1 MHDQRQLFQFLV
13 RLRPKFEALR
23 GQILDRSPLP
33 MLDTALAQ
41 LIAEETRL
49 RVLHSSKPSQATV
62 LAAVSTADT
71 STSSISGLGIYALNT
86 RSRGSSLPVT
96 HYGALTTLVHRDPST
111 GRLIGHAID
120 KFRIYEHDFYF
131 F

>member
-86 RSRGSSLPVT
+86 RSRRWFLSSCYSLWSVDYLGSSRSFHWAT
-96 HYGALTTLVHRDPST
+96 DWTCHRQVSH
-111 GRLIGHAID
+111 L
-120 KFRIYEHDFYF
+120 
-131 F
+131 